1 MSKIHKTSIIDQ
13 SANIHDS
20 VLIGPYSII
29 GPHVT
34 IGENTV
40 IGSHCEIKG
49 HTVIGK
55 NNHIFKS
62 VSIGEIPQ
70 HTKYNGEE
78 TKIIIGDN
86 NSIREFSTIHLATS
100 FGGGITKI
108 GNNNLLMVASHIA
121 HDCNI
126 GNNIIFSNNVAL
138 GGHVIVKD
146 WVVFGAYAIVHQF
159 TLIGEH
165 SMIAGATAVVQ
176 DVPPYVIA
184 FGFRAEPKGINV
196 EGLKRRSFSTEQ
208 INNIKNAYRILYRNN
223 NSLDEAKEKILT
235 LSKSQKELEIFNDF
249 FNQTSRSM
257 IR

>member
-1 MSKIHKTSIIDQ
+1 MNKIHSTSIIDKN
-13 SANIHDS
+13 AKIHES
-20 VLIGPYSII
+20 VEIGPYSII
-29 GPHVT
+29 GPNVT
-34 IGENTV
+34 IDENCI

-49 HTVIGK
+49 HTTIGK

-70 HTKYNGEE
+70 HTRYNGED
-78 TKIIIGDN
+78 TKVIIGDN
-86 NSIREFSTIHLATS
+86 NNIREFSTIHLATS
-100 FGGGITKI
+100 FGGGVTSI

-121 HDCNI
+121 HDCSV

-138 GGHVIVKD
+138 GGHVVVKD

-159 TLIGEH
+159 SLIGEH
-165 SMIAGATAVVQ
+165 VMVAGATAISQ

-184 FGFRAEPKGINV
+184 FGFRAQPKGINI
-196 EGLKRRSFSTEQ
+196 EGLKRRSFTSEQ

-223 NSLDEAKEKILT
+223 FSLDEAKEQILN
-235 LSKSQKELEIFNDF
+235 LSKTQNELNVFNIFF
-249 FNQTSRSM
+249 QQTSRSI